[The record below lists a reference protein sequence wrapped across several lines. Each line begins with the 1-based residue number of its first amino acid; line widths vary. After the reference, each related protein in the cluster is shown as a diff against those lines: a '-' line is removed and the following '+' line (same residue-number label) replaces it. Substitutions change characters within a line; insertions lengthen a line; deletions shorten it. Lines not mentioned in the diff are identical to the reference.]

1 MKLKFIRL
9 LLLLLATTNILLF
22 SQEGGLIYKIQ
33 KIEKGISIDGN
44 WDKNIWNNV
53 DAIQLKNYMGSKPEH
68 FPTVFVKLVYSDTDL
83 YVIFKVLDQYVKS
96 IAQEYQGKVYED
108 SCVEF
113 FFTPADNSRNGYF
126 NLETNCGGVQLFG
139 FNSNDGVEDVLIK
152 YEDYKNIEV
161 AHSLPKL
168 IDNEIKEKVTWYIE
182 YKIPIEVLSKY
193 FENVKLVSET
203 VWRGN
208 FYKCADK
215 TSHPHW
221 LTWNKVEN
229 PTPNFHLP
237 QFFGTLIFE

>member
-1 MKLKFIRL
+1 MKLEFIRL
-9 LLLLLATTNILLF
+9 LLLLLATINILLF

-33 KIEKGISIDGN
+33 KIEKEIRIDGN

-113 FFTPADNSRNGYF
+113 FFTPADNSRKGYF
-126 NLETNCGGVQLFG
+126 NLETNSGGVQLFG
-139 FNSNDGVEDVLIK
+139 FNSNAGVEDVLIK

-193 FENVKLVSET
+193 FENVKPISET